1 MSIYERYKSLAG
13 RLRKVGGGIDFGEL
27 VTSQLVD
34 ENGIPTGQHLIALD
48 VDVPVIAVESTRPG
62 HWHLY
67 IDVALDWER
76 YEKLLR
82 ALADAG
88 VLEPGCFA
96 AAERRG
102 YTALRT
108 PWTLKEGHE
117 TEDRKARAAEWLAGV
132 TNNAGTS

>member
-13 RLRKVGGGIDFGEL
+13 RLRKVGGGIDFGEM

-108 PWTLKEGHE
+108 PWTLKEGH
-117 TEDRKARAAEWLAGV
+117 
-132 TNNAGTS
+132 